1 METMRVNWSPLAY
14 SLTALGMCVLCVYML
29 LTDPGMHYKWLV
41 IILAVFFGIFGV
53 LAGIA
58 SVRVNR
64 HRSRSPNARATTG
77 GLTLSTKWMDKGK
90 ENVYPAA
97 AEEAEKAKPRKR
109 SRPTEGVLTYQMY
122 RKK

>member
-1 METMRVNWSPLAY
+1 METMDDLFIAALIG
-14 SLTALGMCVLCVYML
+14 LTACVLVL
-29 LTDPGMHYKWLV
+29 VFLWSGLHEWKWLILGV
-41 IILAVFFGIFGV
+41 TVILAGV
-53 LAGIA
+53 SAKLAFA
-58 SVRVNR
+58 AQAA
-64 HRSRSPNARATTG
+64 PNARSTTG